1 MKKVA
6 VFLLLMILTVPVY
19 ADNFAQRE
27 ADRSGVSGTFNAI
40 GNSVKGF
47 FNSIG
52 ESWQK
57 ATAAA
62 SVHSATK

>member
-6 VFLLLMILTVPVY
+6 LFLLFMALAGPVH

-27 ADRSGVSGTFNAI
+27 ADRSGVSGTFHAI
-40 GNSVKGF
+40 GNSVSGF

-52 ESWQK
+52 ESWHK
-57 ATAAA
+57 ASSAAA
-62 SVHSATK
+62 VHSATK

>member
-1 MKKVA
+1 MKKIV
-6 VFLLLMILTVPVY
+6 VFLLFMALAVPVH

-27 ADRSGVSGTFNAI
+27 ADRSGVSGTFSAI
-40 GNSVKGF
+40 GHAFSGF

-57 ATAAA
+57 ARAGVA
-62 SVHSATK
+62 VHGATK